1 MTTDTIPDLWPTAA
15 LKVDVRTPVAILRT
29 QATRLGQRTQGLL
42 VGEVTVTTGENNQV
56 VLGLEVIVPALNNYR
71 YRLLSVQH
79 AQDAIY
85 PAKVAANGFTVTES
99 VPGNI
104 LSFSG
109 PTTVTKHV
117 ATKTAHS
124 EGDFIHIVHE
134 ALQAPETTALLQS
147 LIFRSNEATSALTL
161 QEVADENEQEIEA

>member
-42 VGEVTVTTGENNQV
+42 IGEVTITTGENNQV

-79 AQDAIY
+79 AQDAIF
-85 PAKVAANGFTVTES
+85 PAKVSANGFKIDVTEFGMLLQNS
-99 VPGNI
+99 R
-104 LSFSG
+104 
-109 PTTVTKHV
+109 TVTKHV
-117 ATKTAHS
+117 NTKTAYS
-124 EGDFIHIVHE
+124 EGDFIDIVHE
-134 ALQAPETTALLQS
+134 ALQAPETTALMQS
-147 LIFRSNEATSALTL
+147 LIVRSNEEKSASPL
-161 QEVADENEQEIEA
+161 QEVDDENEEGIEP